1 MARIIF
7 MGSPEYAIPTLN
19 ALVKHH
25 QVLAV
30 VTQPDKPVGRKK
42 ILTPPPVKLE
52 AQKHGLII
60 YQPHKINEIYE
71 DFKKLEPDFMV
82 TAAFGQFL
90 PDNILKLPKYEAL
103 NLHGSILP
111 KYRGGAPIQRAI
123 MNLDQETGV
132 SLMRMVKKMDAGPVF
147 RIKTTTIENKNTGD
161 LMHELGEIAADLLIE
176 SLPHIQD
183 GTLKPVPQDE
193 SLVTYAKIIS
203 RDDELIDF
211 NQPAKYI
218 EARIRAL
225 SPSPL
230 AYVNSNHGPIKIA
243 KAYLSDLQGS
253 TGEIIS
259 VTQEGICVG
268 TIDQS
273 ICLTEGIPAG
283 KSKMNLADFY
293 RGHSDLRF

>member
-7 MGSPEYAIPTLN
+7 MGSPEYAIPSLK

-25 QVLAV
+25 HVLAV

-52 AQKHGLII
+52 AQKHGLKIF
-60 YQPHKINEIYE
+60 QPNKISEIYE
-71 DFKKLEPDFMV
+71 DLKELGPDFIV

-90 PDNILKLPKYEAL
+90 PDNILKLPKFEAL

-123 MNLDQETGV
+123 MNLDIGTGV
-132 SLMRMVKKMDAGPVF
+132 SLMRMVKKLDAGPVF
-147 RIKTTTIENKNTGD
+147 NIKTTTIEDKTTGD
-161 LMHELGEIAADLLIE
+161 LMQEMGELAADLLIE
-176 SLPHIQD
+176 SLPLIEA
-183 GTLKPVPQDE
+183 GSLKAVAQDE
-193 SLVTYAKIIS
+193 RLVSYAKIIS
-203 RDDELIDF
+203 REDERIDF
-211 NQPAKYI
+211 NQSAKQI
-218 EARIRAL
+218 QAQVRAL

-230 AYVNSNHGPIKIA
+230 AYVDSNHGPIKLTQVH
-243 KAYLSDLQGS
+243 LSDLEGS
-253 TGEIIS
+253 PGEIIR
-259 VTQEGICVG
+259 VTSEGICVG
-268 TIDQS
+268 TFDQS
-273 ICLTEGIPAG
+273 IWFTEGIPAG